1 MNIHVVGGTLIASA
15 LLAGATLSNQSLANQ
30 FLAQTKDTNVSAPQ
44 SAAPNTHRAS
54 PKHRYWRFRG
64 GRHPHYGS
72 RRVRT

>member
-1 MNIHVVGGTLIASA
+1 MNIQAAGGTLIVSA
-15 LLAGATLSNQSLANQ
+15 LLAIAQPSVRC
-30 FLAQTKDTNVSAPQ
+30 LAQSDNAKVSAPQ
-44 SAAPNTHRAS
+44 SVNAQTTRAS